1 MAKQLSTE
9 RKFGGLLLIGLGIY
23 QIILGIITI
32 LIGNTFLVGIVDLII
47 GMIPITELLGGFAI
61 FNILF
66 GILLFWAGRTIRNE
80 SFLPKL

>member
-1 MAKQLSTE
+1 MAKLSTE
-9 RKFGGLLLIGLGIY
+9 RKIGGLLLIGFGIY

-32 LIGNTFLVGIVDLII
+32 LIGNTFLVGLVDII
-47 GMIPITELLGGFAI
+47 LGMIPITGLLAVFAM

-80 SFLPKL
+80 PFLPKL

>member
-1 MAKQLSTE
+1 MAKLSTE
-9 RKFGGLLLIGLGIY
+9 RKIGGLLLIGFGIY

-32 LIGNTFLVGIVDLII
+32 LIGNTFLVGLVDII
-47 GMIPITELLGGFAI
+47 LGMIPITGLLATFAV

-80 SFLPKL
+80 KFLPKL